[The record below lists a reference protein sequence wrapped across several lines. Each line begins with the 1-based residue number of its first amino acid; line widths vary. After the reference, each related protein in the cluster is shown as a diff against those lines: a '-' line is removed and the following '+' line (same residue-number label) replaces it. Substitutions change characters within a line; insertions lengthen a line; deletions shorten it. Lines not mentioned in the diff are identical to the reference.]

1 MRPAVA
7 RRRAGRVDGG
17 QRLAPVKP
25 LCHDPGVTWVLDLDG
40 VVWLADRPIDG
51 AREAVARLREA
62 GERVLF
68 ATNNSWST
76 LGDQEAKLRRH
87 GIDAVGDVVTS
98 AMAAARLVEPGQTV
112 LVCGGP
118 GIDEAVA
125 GRGAEPVR
133 VGDADAVVVGFH
145 RDFDYERLRIA
156 VRAIQRGA
164 RLIATND
171 DATYPTPEGAI
182 PGGGAIVAAVAYAAG
197 VTPVVA
203 GKPHGPMAELVRAIG
218 GGQGTVVGDR
228 PETDGAFAVEL
239 GYRFAL
245 VLTGVTG
252 EDDLPVSP
260 GPDVVSPSLAALV
273 EGIATTPG
281 QP

>member
-1 MRPAVA
+1 M
-7 RRRAGRVDGG
+7 
-17 QRLAPVKP
+17 
-25 LCHDPGVTWVLDLDG
+25 TWVLDLDG
-40 VVWLADRPIDG
+40 VLWLDDQPIDG
-51 AREAVARLREA
+51 ASDAVAELRAA

-76 LGDQEAKLRRH
+76 VGDQEAKLERH
-87 GIDAVGDVVTS
+87 GIPAGGDVVTA
-98 AMAAARLVEPGQTV
+98 AMAAAHLVEPGQRI

-118 GIDEAVA
+118 GIVEAVA
-125 GRGAEPVR
+125 GRGAEPVPD
-133 VGDADAVVVGFH
+133 GDADAVVVGFH

-171 DATYPTPEGAI
+171 DATYPTPDGPI

-197 VTPVVA
+197 VVPLIA
-203 GKPHGPMAELVRAIG
+203 GKPHRPMAELVRALG
-218 GGQGTVVGDR
+218 DTTGTMVGDR
-228 PETDGAFAVEL
+228 PETDGAFAAEL

-252 EDDLPVSP
+252 PDDLPVTP
-260 GPDVVSPSLAALV
+260 APDVVSPSLAALV
-273 EGIATTPG
+273 GGIATTRG